1 MLPSGKPVRRRQPG
15 ELLLDLNRNKMK
27 RLTIVVLS
35 LVGIT
40 GFAQESHRWEGKF
53 EQLGTTLPTP
63 NEYRTGSGAPGPAYW
78 QQQADYDID
87 VELDD
92 EKQRITGKEIITYHN
107 NAPEALSFLWL
118 QLDQNILAE
127 DNLTAKTRTN
137 AVKKATY
144 TRELVKNLDLLER
157 GGGYDISSVATTE
170 GEALR
175 YTINNTMMR
184 VDLPAPLKSGETF
197 SFTVD
202 WSYNIGDRMIYGQRS
217 GMEYFEEDGNYLYT
231 IAQFFPRM
239 CVFDDYE
246 GWQNKQFLGTGEF
259 ALPFGNYNVRI
270 TVPADHL
277 VAATGTLVN
286 PDKVLTAQQ
295 RERFELARSTFDKP
309 IFIVTEAEAR
319 AAEKKRS
326 KEKKVWEFHAENVR
340 DFAFA
345 SSRKFIWD
353 AMAVKVGSNTPLAM
367 SFYPKEGNPLWE
379 MESTKAVKNTLV
391 TYSKY
396 TLDYPYPVA
405 ISVHTAD
412 IGMEYPMIC
421 FNYGRPVNGAYTEAK
436 KYGMIGVIIHEIGHN
451 FFPMIINNDERQW
464 AWMDEGLNSFLQYR
478 TQLEQ
483 YENFP
488 HRRGPAEL
496 LIPYMKGGK
505 STDRPLMTNPEQ
517 VISLGSEQYAK
528 CATALNI
535 LRETVMGPELF
546 DYALKEYAQRWAF
559 KHPQP
564 ADFFRTME
572 DASAVDLDWFWKGWF
587 YTTDNVDIAVDNVK
601 WYRYDPKKTNLEG
614 REKKAPAGGLNTAK
628 EGQSVFDGSPEPFHV
643 VPTDRRFYGE
653 FRNQLDDSAVMAK
666 LTGRN
671 IYEVELSNQGGLVMP
686 VIIEWKYKDGTSEI
700 EKLPAE
706 IWRTNERSVTKV
718 FVKDK
723 EVASVVLDPN
733 AETTDVNPDN
743 NLFPRIEVKSRF
755 DTFKDNATR

>member
-1 MLPSGKPVRRRQPG
+1 M
-15 ELLLDLNRNKMK
+15 DMK
-27 RLTIVVLS
+27 RLAIVVLS
-35 LVGIT
+35 LLAFT
-40 GFAQESHRWEGKF
+40 GFAQEGSRWEGKF
-53 EQLGTTLPTP
+53 EQLGTILPTP

-78 QQQADYDID
+78 QQQADYEIE

-92 EKQRITGKEIITYHN
+92 EKQRISGKETITYQN
-107 NAPEALSFLWL
+107 NAPEKLGYLWL

-127 DNLTAKTRTN
+127 DNLTTRTKTN
-137 AVKKATY
+137 EVKQGTY
-144 TRELVKNLDLLER
+144 TRELVKDLDLLER
-157 GGGYDISSVATTE
+157 GGGYNISSVTTTG
-170 GEALR
+170 GESLK
-175 YTINNTMMR
+175 YTINHTMMR
-184 VDLPAPLKSGETF
+184 IDLPQPLEQGKAY
-197 SFTVD
+197 SFVIE
-202 WSYNIGDRMIYGQRS
+202 WSYNIGDRMIDGQRS
-217 GMEYFEEDGNYLYT
+217 GMEYFAEDDNYVYT

-246 GWQNKQFLGTGEF
+246 GWQNKQFLGRGEF
-259 ALPFGNYNVRI
+259 ALPFGDYKVKI
-270 TVPADHL
+270 TVPADHM

-295 RERFELARSTFDKP
+295 QERFERARSTFDKP
-309 IFIVTEAEAR
+309 VFIVTEAEAR
-319 AAEKKRS
+319 AREKSRS

-353 AMAVKVGSNTPLAM
+353 AMAVKLGSKTPLAM
-367 SFYPKEGNPLWE
+367 SFYPREGNPLWE
-379 MESTKAVKNTLV
+379 MESTKAVKNTLI

-396 TLDYPYPVA
+396 TIDYPYPVA

-421 FNYGRPVNGAYTEAK
+421 FNYGRPVDGAYTETK
-436 KYGMIGVIIHEIGHN
+436 KYSMIGVIIHEIGHN

-496 LIPYMKGGK
+496 LVPYMKGSK

-528 CATALNI
+528 CATALSI
-535 LRETVMGPELF
+535 LREVVMGPELF
-546 DYALKEYAQRWAF
+546 DYAMKEYARRWAF

-587 YTTDNVDIAVDNVK
+587 YTTDNVDLAIENVK
-601 WYRYDPKKTNLEG
+601 WYRHDPKKINLEG
-614 REKKAPAGGLNTAK
+614 KEKKTPDAGLSAAK
-628 EGQSVFDGSPEPFHV
+628 GKSVFDGSPEPFHV
-643 VPTDRRFYGE
+643 VPTNRRFYGE
-653 FRNQLDDSAVMAK
+653 FRNQLDDGAVSAQLAGK
-666 LTGRN
+666 N
-671 IYEVELSNQGGLVMP
+671 IYEVELSNLGGLIMP

-700 EKLPAE
+700 EKIPAE
-706 IWRTNERSVTKV
+706 IWRTNERKVTKV
-718 FVKDK
+718 FLKDK
-723 EVASVVLDPN
+723 EVAGVVLDPK
-733 AETTDVNPDN
+733 AETTDINSDN
-743 NLFPRIEVKSRF
+743 NIFPRVEEKSRF
-755 DTFKDNATR
+755 DSFKENAR